1 MDGQTFSKTERR
13 IFVRNRERARAPP
26 RVRSSTASGGCV
38 CAVGRWRGGE
48 NAARHRRPRFS
59 GPVPN
64 IAPSARKA
72 RRYPRPNRS
81 GRPISNR
88 PSAWRGERRA
98 GSRPAG
104 LLAAATGRAQRP
116 CRVLFLTRRAGG
128 PAACAGYGDRAARSD
143 GTAESAV
150 ASPFSVTKHGTGVLP
165 PSRRC
170 ADSLF
175 SSSAHVSAAA
185 IPDAASAIALFR
197 T

>member
-1 MDGQTFSKTERR
+1 MKTER
-13 IFVRNRERARAPP
+13 IFVRKRERAKPRRSFDQARRRVGVCVCGGGMRPGTIVHGSPARCRTSHRQPAKRAGTRAPTP
-26 RVRSSTASGGCV
+26 PDDHYRTD
-38 CAVGRWRGGE
+38 RWRG
-48 NAARHRRPRFS
+48 
-59 GPVPN
+59 
-64 IAPSARKA
+64 
-72 RRYPRPNRS
+72 
-81 GRPISNR
+81 
-88 PSAWRGERRA
+88 GERRA

-143 GTAESAV
+143 GTAESVV

-170 ADSLF
+170 ANRLF
-175 SSSAHVSAAA
+175 SSSAHVLAAA